1 MPTYDYLCHDCRKRV
16 TLHYASVAA
25 YAAATPTCPRCGGT
39 RLTRRIKRVRMIRS
53 DDARLDALDDAALDD
68 LDDADPATMGRL
80 MRRMAEET
88 GEDLGDEFNEFVGR
102 LEKGEDP
109 EQIAASMPELADE
122 VGLGDDDADFGGDFD
137 DEL

>member
-1 MPTYDYLCHDCRKRV
+1 MPSYDYFCHDCRKRV
-16 TLHYASVAA
+16 TLHYSSVAA

-39 RLTRRIKRVRMIRS
+39 HLTRRIKRVRVIRS
-53 DDARLDALDDAALDD
+53 EDARLETLDDAALDD
-68 LDDADPATMGRL
+68 LDNADPATMGRL

-122 VGLGDDDADFGGDFD
+122 AGLDDESDFGAFED
-137 DEL
+137 DL